1 MIKYYVERTA
11 RRVELGW
18 DGQPFQIDPRSLALQ
33 PPLRLQPLCVLAGAA
48 ELAATALFAWYAFG
62 LGSIGGAFSGT
73 LALGILALR
82 AILALALGLYAWRC
96 LCREWR
102 NGPPLLTTLGPPL
115 PALALLILLPAD
127 LELLQLVPWRRRQ
140 LDGLPTAALLGLT
153 ATLSLS
159 HNLATLLLLAYT
171 AAAVAPPPLRPL
183 PVVCG
188 VLALRAAFLGIRRAA
203 MLLGCCGADAA
214 AEQKYD
220 ACTADAG
227 DAASAEAAMTASV
240 AAVDLEMAERG
251 AAGGAEAAR
260 PPSRLVR
267 ARRGARVPRRRR
279 RGVRSRGNAKPR
291 RARDRARSGSPASD
305 TARASAAHVPHQR
318 PTRPTPPAPP
328 PAPPP
333 AASAARPRPPTAATT
348 APPPTAPPP
357 PPPPPRRARRASAPR
372 PAPPTDPGA
381 AAAAIAAAAEATTL
395 EEDAAAS
402 IAADEAAAEDAADD
416 GGGDLEPS
424 APLVPAETPGVDR
437 TAAAVADPASY
448 TRRINRAREASLSR
462 RTRSQ
467 VRLVRGP
474 AAARARVERRQRSK
488 LGLVAANPRGGGGGK
503 PGRPPPS
510 QEVPFRVLPR
520 RAPPRRAPPSTA
532 RDAPR
537 LTRKRSSLPTIRDF
551 GETLE
556 GTCSVIAT

>member
-1 MIKYYVERTA
+1 M
-11 RRVELGW
+11 
-18 DGQPFQIDPRSLALQ
+18 
-33 PPLRLQPLCVLAGAA
+33 LRPLCVLAGAA

-102 NGPPLLTTLGPPL
+102 NGPPLLTTPGPPL

-188 VLALRAAFLGIRRAA
+188 VLALACAAFLGIRRAA

-220 ACTADAG
+220 ACTA
-227 DAASAEAAMTASV
+227 SAEAAMPASV

-251 AAGGAEAAR
+251 EAGGAAAVAPGACPLQPRGTGTSSPAARRAVTRQREAAA
-260 PPSRLVR
+260 R
-267 ARRGARVPRRRR
+267 ARIESKKRLAGERY
-279 RGVRSRGNAKPR
+279 
-291 RARDRARSGSPASD
+291 RARLGRAR
-305 TARASAAHVPHQR
+305 
-318 PTRPTPPAPP
+318 
-328 PAPPP
+328 
-333 AASAARPRPPTAATT
+333 AASAPDTADAACAAARAAASGERRPSAPTDCRNNSPAANR
-348 APPPTAPPP
+348 AAAAAAAAEA
-357 PPPPPRRARRASAPR
+357 RARRASAPR
-372 PAPPTDPGA
+372 PAPPTA
-381 AAAAIAAAAEATTL
+381 LEVAAAAIAAAAEATAL

-402 IAADEAAAEDAADD
+402 IAADEAAADD

-437 TAAAVADPASY
+437 TAAGGADPASY
-448 TRRINRAREASLSR
+448 TQRLNRAREASQPQDAESKFGSYVGRLRRARESNDAKDPNSASSR
-462 RTRSQ
+462 RILAAAAAAQT
-467 VRLVRGP
+467 GAP
-474 AAARARVERRQRSK
+474 AAEPGCRRAECRRAERRRAEHRHRPRATR
-488 LGLVAANPRGGGGGK
+488 LG
-503 PGRPPPS
+503 
-510 QEVPFRVLPR
+510 
-520 RAPPRRAPPSTA
+520 
-532 RDAPR
+532 
-537 LTRKRSSLPTIRDF
+537 
-551 GETLE
+551 
-556 GTCSVIAT
+556 